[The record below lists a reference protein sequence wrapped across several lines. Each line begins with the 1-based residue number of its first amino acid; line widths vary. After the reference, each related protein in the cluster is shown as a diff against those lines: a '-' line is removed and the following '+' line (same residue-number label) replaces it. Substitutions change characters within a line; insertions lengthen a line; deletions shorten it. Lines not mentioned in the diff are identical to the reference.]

1 MISIGEDAM
10 LHLLTETHIFVSL
23 PNDCLCQM
31 TGEPIIYTVPMKNHS
46 SADTRGDLSI
56 RRGVQ
61 EKRPFPIPI
70 ESAQACSAKRRKL
83 DSPREKQTLGTT
95 DNPCG

>member
-1 MISIGEDAM
+1 MTSIGEDAM

-31 TGEPIIYTVPMKNHS
+31 TGEPIIYTVPRNDE
-46 SADTRGDLSI
+46 DTRVDLSI

-61 EKRPFPIPI
+61 GKRPFPFLI
-70 ESAQACSAKRRKL
+70 EGAQARSAKRRKL
-83 DSPREKQTLGTT
+83 DPLHKKKTLGTT

>member
-1 MISIGEDAM
+1 MTSIGEDAM

-31 TGEPIIYTVPMKNHS
+31 TGEPIIYTVPMNNHPS
-46 SADTRGDLSI
+46 EETRGVLSI
-56 RRGVQ
+56 RRGLQ
-61 EKRPFPIPI
+61 EKRPFPFQI
-70 ESAQACSAKRRKL
+70 EGAQARPAKRRKL
-83 DSPREKQTLGTT
+83 DSIHKKKTLGTA

>member
-1 MISIGEDAM
+1 MTSIGEDAM

-31 TGEPIIYTVPMKNHS
+31 TGEPIIFKVPMNDHPS
-46 SADTRGDLSI
+46 EETRGSLSI
-56 RRGVQ
+56 RRG
-61 EKRPFPIPI
+61 EKRPFPFPI
-70 ESAQACSAKRRKL
+70 EGAQARSAKRQKPDPL
-83 DSPREKQTLGTT
+83 CKKKTFGTV